1 MAALFGEP
9 LFYIYFFYGVSFFV
23 MAGLV
28 ISGVTR
34 ASSLTLVSPF
44 SLLAAFGLTHG
55 TTEMIDWVR
64 FIREMLGLP
73 ENTWLLYTSQ
83 FFLILS
89 FVVLLQFGVNLL
101 TYKNSQ
107 RKGPRAIPSILLAV
121 FLISVYFL
129 GISDIRQVGL
139 IARYGFGFAGS
150 ALSAFALFRLSNTM
164 KPLGNK
170 KLSRGLV
177 VLAVSL
183 AAYAI
188 CGGLIVT
195 PLLGLPIQLAR
206 AACAF
211 VIAVASMSILEIFK
225 IKLPAPGRSAC

>member
-1 MAALFGEP
+1 MTALVREP
-9 LFYIYFFYGVSFFV
+9 LFYVYFLYGLSFFV

-44 SLLAAFGLTHG
+44 SMLAAFGFTHG

-83 FFLILS
+83 FVLILS
-89 FVVLLQFGVNLL
+89 FVLLLQFGVNLL

-107 RKGPRAIPSILLAV
+107 NKYPRAIPSILLFV
-121 FLISVYFL
+121 FLDSMYFL
-129 GISDIRQVGL
+129 GIFDIRQVGL
-139 IARYGFGFAGS
+139 IARYSFGFAGS
-150 ALSAFALFRLSNTM
+150 ALSALALFRLNNTM

-170 KLSRGLV
+170 KLSRGLI

-188 CGGLIVT
+188 FGGLIVT
-195 PLLGLPIQLAR
+195 PLIGLPIQLAR
-206 AACAF
+206 AVCAL

-225 IKLPAPGRSAC
+225 IKVPASGRSAS